1 MDGEVVHTLLTLF
14 DEGILVD
21 FPREV
26 LHAAVHLFQGLVYGD
41 GTHGYGAVADN
52 PFAGFVDVG
61 TGGEVHQ
68 RVATPLAAPGGLLH
82 LLFDARGGGGIA
94 DVGIDFHQEVAAN
107 DHGLGLGMVD
117 VGRQHGT
124 SAGDFAAYEFRGDV
138 ALDAQFPAVHVLA
151 NGHIL
156 HFGGDDSCLGIG
168 HLRDVPAG
176 LGTSR
181 KLYML
186 ETQGIERM
194 VVQPH
199 LAVFAA
205 HLRELLGVVA
215 LQNPGF
221 AQAGQTFLEVHLD
234 VRVGKRTAGVVNQH
248 RGVLLHVGNAVL
260 VLGDGGRKVHLRHS
274 YPEEG
279 EYLARHIVFFALGVS
294 LVVVGHRFG
303 C

>member
-1 MDGEVVHTLLTLF
+1 
-14 DEGILVD
+14 
-21 FPREV
+21 
-26 LHAAVHLFQGLVYGD
+26 
-41 GTHGYGAVADN
+41 
-52 PFAGFVDVG
+52 
-61 TGGEVHQ
+61 
-68 RVATPLAAPGGLLH
+68 
-82 LLFDARGGGGIA
+82 
-94 DVGIDFHQEVAAN
+94 
-107 DHGLGLGMVD
+107 
-117 VGRQHGT
+117 
-124 SAGDFAAYEFRGDV
+124 
-138 ALDAQFPAVHVLA
+138 
-151 NGHIL
+151 
-156 HFGGDDSCLGIG
+156 
-168 HLRDVPAG
+168 
-176 LGTSR
+176 
-181 KLYML
+181 ML

-248 RGVLLHVGNAVL
+248 RGVLLHVGNTVL

-294 LVVVGHRFG
+294 LVVVGHHFG